1 MRHEAKGP
9 KPEAF
14 SPLNKVARKKSGA
27 LTREQTLAWGKS
39 QLKVLG
45 SIEARASAEI
55 ILEQVLGCERLHLYL
70 EARELVPSQAFKQYQ
85 RLVARRQKR
94 VPVDYLFKECHFWN
108 EVLEVGP
115 GCLIPRP
122 STEVLVEKFIEDSG
136 FQKQD
141 SFSFLDLGCGSG
153 AIGIALLRYFPKSHA
168 VFSDISK
175 QALEITR
182 KNLKRYGLLKCA
194 RLVRSDLFR
203 AFESQKNRPAWNV
216 ILSNPPYLSDE
227 DLKLA
232 QPEILYEPRV
242 ALTGGRDG
250 VDFYKKIAQQ
260 APGFLKKNGQLV
272 FEMGKGQARQIK
284 KWCLNSFATAKIF
297 KDYAS
302 VDRVLIAR
310 LHG

>member
-1 MRHEAKGP
+1 MMQREP
-9 KPEAF
+9 KSKAF
-14 SPLNKVARKKSGA
+14 SS
-27 LTREQTLAWGKS
+27 REKTLAWGKS

-45 SIEARASAEI
+45 HTEACASAEI
-55 ILEQVLGCERLHLYL
+55 ILGQVLNCERLQLYL
-70 EARELVPSQAFKQYQ
+70 ETQNPVSVQAFKQYQ
-85 RLVARRQKR
+85 SLVARRKKR

-122 STEVLVEKFIEDSG
+122 STEVLVEKFIEQSG

-153 AIGIALLRYFPKSHA
+153 AIGISLLRHFPKSRA

-175 QALEITR
+175 QALEMTR
-182 KNLKRYGLLKCA
+182 KNLKRYGLLKRA

-203 AFESQKNRPAWNV
+203 FFENQKRKPVWDV
-216 ILSNPPYLSDE
+216 VLSNPPYLSDQ
-227 DLKLA
+227 DLKVA

-250 VDFYKKIAQQ
+250 FDFYKKIVQQ
-260 APGFLKKNGQLV
+260 TPAFLKSGGLLV
-272 FEMGKGQARQIK
+272 LEMGKGQARQIK
-284 KWCLNSFATAKIF
+284 KWCLNSFATAEIF
-297 KDYAS
+297 KDYAGIE
-302 VDRVLIAR
+302 RVLIAR